1 MLASYT
7 KSLRAAFVVLSFLAL
22 ALSTYA
28 QSGGSST
35 AITGTVLDPSG
46 AAVANATVQIHNP
59 VSGLNP
65 TTLTDHSGT
74 FTIPNVPFNLYH
86 VSVAAEGFN
95 SYARDI
101 DVRSVVPVNLSISLK
116 VKGSAETVTVEAGG
130 DLLENDPTFHTDV
143 DRDLFDK
150 LPLESKS
157 SSVSSLVTLAS
168 PGVAADSNGLFHG
181 LGDHAENS
189 FSVDGQPI
197 TDQQS
202 KVFSNQIPLDSIQS
216 MEVIAGA
223 PPAEYGEKTS
233 LVIDVTT
240 RSGQGMTTPHG
251 AVTAE
256 YGSFG
261 TSSLGFNLGYGGPKW
276 GNFIAANGLNTG
288 RFLDAPEF
296 RIMHDHGNQ
305 ENVFDRVDYQ
315 ISGADSLHTNLQ
327 YTRSWCQ
334 KPNSFD
340 QQTHVVNGAQ
350 LTNPLTGA
358 PLGPADQRSKIETF
372 NIAPSWTHLL
382 SNTTLFTLGA
392 FVRRDAFNYYPSAD
406 PFADFSPGLQSESV
420 GQRRTLLN
428 AGVRAN
434 VSYVH
439 GIHNLK
445 AGTT

>member
-59 VSGLNP
+59 VSGLNR
-65 TTLTDHSGT
+65 TTLTDNSGT

-168 PGVAADSNGLFHG
+168 PGVAADSNGLRW
-181 LGDHAENS
+181 
-189 FSVDGQPI
+189 
-197 TDQQS
+197 
-202 KVFSNQIPLDSIQS
+202 K
-216 MEVIAGA
+216 
-223 PPAEYGEKTS
+223 
-233 LVIDVTT
+233 
-240 RSGQGMTTPHG
+240 
-251 AVTAE
+251 
-256 YGSFG
+256 
-261 TSSLGFNLGYGGPKW
+261 SSREL
-276 GNFIAANGLNTG
+276 
-288 RFLDAPEF
+288 R
-296 RIMHDHGNQ
+296 R
-305 ENVFDRVDYQ
+305 
-315 ISGADSLHTNLQ
+315 
-327 YTRSWCQ
+327 
-334 KPNSFD
+334 PNS
-340 QQTHVVNGAQ
+340 A
-350 LTNPLTGA
+350 
-358 PLGPADQRSKIETF
+358 
-372 NIAPSWTHLL
+372 
-382 SNTTLFTLGA
+382 
-392 FVRRDAFNYYPSAD
+392 RRQAW
-406 PFADFSPGLQSESV
+406 
-420 GQRRTLLN
+420 
-428 AGVRAN
+428 
-434 VSYVH
+434 
-439 GIHNLK
+439 
-445 AGTT
+445 